1 MKGQLSLLETFRNMK
16 RKNFKEDRF
25 KLGHKLHQLQKR
37 WRRAISNGYTKKA
50 ENYKRRINELLLKL
64 KKIK

>member
-1 MKGQLSLLETFRNMK
+1 MK
-16 RKNFKEDRF
+16 RKNFKEDKVKF
-25 KLGHKLHQLQKR
+25 GHKLHQLQKR
-37 WRRAISNGYTKKA
+37 WRRAISNGYTEKA